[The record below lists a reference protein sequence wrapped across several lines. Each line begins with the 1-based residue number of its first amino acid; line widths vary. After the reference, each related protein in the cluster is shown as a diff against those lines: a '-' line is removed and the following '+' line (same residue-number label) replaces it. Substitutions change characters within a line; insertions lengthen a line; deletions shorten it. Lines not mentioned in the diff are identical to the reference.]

1 MSNQLC
7 EAVLSYGTRP
17 VSKIC
22 FELNIYRYVPEDK
35 IRTTKV
41 WAFVIVSVH
50 KAVDKPAAYYLHTN
64 G

>member
-1 MSNQLC
+1 M
-7 EAVLSYGTRP
+7 LSYGTQP
-17 VSKIC
+17 VSEIC

-41 WAFVIVSVH
+41 WALVIVSVH